1 MCESISTFYVHAE
14 NCSHVYHY
22 LLRMLK
28 FIHAI
33 SEELKKKKKKTGF
46 RLKVHCF
53 KKVFKHCSDYNH
65 LR

>member
-33 SEELKKKKKKTGF
+33 SEELKKKKDRIQVKST
-46 RLKVHCF
+46 LF
-53 KKVFKHCSDYNH
+53 KKS
-65 LR
+65 L

>member
-33 SEELKKKKKKTGF
+33 SEELKKKKRQDSG
-46 RLKVHCF
+46 
-53 KKVFKHCSDYNH
+53 
-65 LR
+65 